1 MPPRR
6 PGVVAFWRVD
16 RAPIPEAVEDE
27 LMTEM
32 AGWVILAVSAL
43 IPVWLARVLL
53 GVALAGLTSPTR
65 APYEDIHGVRRND
78 HLAPST
84 AAKTQ
89 PSV

>member
-1 MPPRR
+1 MTFLRL
-6 PGVVAFWRVD
+6 D
-16 RAPIPEAVEDE
+16 RGQPPEAVLDVRV
-27 LMTEM
+27 TEM

-53 GVALAGLTSPTR
+53 GVALAGLTSPVR
-65 APYEDIHGVRRND
+65 APYEDVPGVHRND
-78 HLAPST
+78 HLAPSK

>member
-1 MPPRR
+1 
-6 PGVVAFWRVD
+6 
-16 RAPIPEAVEDE
+16 
-27 LMTEM
+27 MTEM

-53 GVALAGLTSPTR
+53 GVALAGLTSPLR
-65 APYEDIHGVRRND
+65 APYEDVHSGHRSD
-78 HLAPST
+78 LAPSS